1 MAGLLPTATA
11 EKNGLMN
18 SSFALQMIT
27 LQPNGTFEI
36 TRSYNLICVRET
48 EKMGL
53 LAIISTQWT
62 SIKIVEESSVNDSV
76 VTFSSNQKGG
86 VIITNTGTSEIKLYI
101 RIIV

>member
-1 MAGLLPTATA
+1 MPTATA

-18 SSFALQMIT
+18 SSFALQTIT

-36 TRSYNLICVRET
+36 TRSYNLICVRGT

>member
-1 MAGLLPTATA
+1 MAELIPVATS
-11 EKNGLMN
+11 EKNGLLN
-18 SSFALQMIT
+18 SSFALQSIT

-36 TRSYNLICVRET
+36 TRYYNLICVRET
-48 EKMGL
+48 EKIGL
-53 LAIISTQWT
+53 LAIVSTLWT